1 MPKKEQLNSS
11 MFEEVITMVRI
22 LECIPQQRWVTVT
35 EIQQKLAADGID
47 IRRRTLQ
54 RYLKTI
60 RENSHVF
67 PIVANMSSK
76 PYGFRWDSA
85 GRGLHLPLLGPQE
98 TLLLRLC
105 DQYLHM
111 LLPSSI
117 LSGLKPLFADARNT
131 LDASPTAS
139 PTTSWLRKMKV
150 VSPAL
155 PFLPPSIRDSVFE
168 AVTEALLHD
177 RLLFVRYNNAR
188 DRMVEANVKPLGLVQ
203 QDVRTY
209 LVCQFEKYDDY
220 RHLALHRIESA
231 HMLDTG
237 FERPEGFDL
246 DAYTKAAP
254 FNYAVGRFV
263 KLEIVTDDP
272 VLVKNLSET
281 PFNASQKIVST
292 DPTAEGRPSW
302 TVTAVIEDS
311 LLLDGWL
318 AMRRSS
324 ILSTKKTTVTP
335 DDGAPVKTAA
345 RLEQQI
351 EAAQIAREDPKTT
364 LAPHQELSG
373 AAHDELLVFNRKIV
387 NK

>member
-1 MPKKEQLNSS
+1 MPRKDQLNSF

-22 LECIPQQRWVTVT
+22 LECIPLKRWVTGS

-60 RENSHVF
+60 RENPHVF
-67 PIVANMSSK
+67 PIVANMSRK
-76 PYGFRWDSA
+76 PYGFRWNTS
-85 GRGLHLPLLGPQE
+85 GRGLHLPLLGSQE

-111 LLPSSI
+111 LLPSTI
-117 LSGLKPLFADARNT
+117 LSGLKPLFADARNAA
-131 LDASPTAS
+131 DASPTA
-139 PTTSWLRKMKV
+139 SWLRKMKV

-155 PFLPPSIRDSVFE
+155 PFLPPTIRDTVFE

-188 DRMVEANVKPLGLVQ
+188 DHTVEANVKPLGLVQ

-209 LVCQFEKYDDY
+209 LVCQFEKYDNY
-220 RHLALHRIESA
+220 RHLALHRIETA
-231 HMLDTG
+231 HMLDTR

-246 DAYTKAAP
+246 DAYTNAAP
-254 FNYAVGRFV
+254 FNYAVGRSV

-281 PFNASQKIVST
+281 PFNASQTIVSSS
-292 DPTAEGRPSW
+292 PAAEGRPAW
-302 TVTAVIEDS
+302 TITAVIEDS

-324 ILSTKKTTVTP
+324 ILSTRKSMVAP

-351 EAAQIAREDPKTT
+351 EAAQIARENPKTT

-373 AAHDELLVFNRKIV
+373 AAHDELLVFNRKVV

>member
-1 MPKKEQLNSS
+1 MPKKDQLNTT

-35 EIQQKLAADGID
+35 EIQKKLAAEGIQ
-47 IRRRTLQ
+47 IHRRTLQ

-60 RENSHVF
+60 RENAHVF

-76 PYGFRWDSA
+76 PYGFRWDTT

-111 LLPSSI
+111 LLPSTI
-117 LSGLKPLFADARNT
+117 LSGLKPLFADARNSS
-131 LDASPTAS
+131 DASPA
-139 PTTSWLRKMKV
+139 TSWLRKMKV

-155 PFLPPSIRDSVFE
+155 PFLPPSIRDTVFE

-177 RLLFVRYNNAR
+177 RLLYVRYVNAR
-188 DRMVEANVKPLGLVQ
+188 DRQVEANVKPLGLVQ

-209 LVCQFEKYDDY
+209 LVCQFEKYEDY
-220 RHLALHRIESA
+220 RHLALHRIETA

-254 FNYAVGRFV
+254 FNYAEGRTV

-281 PFNASQKIVST
+281 PFNASQSIVST
-292 DPTAEGRPSW
+292 DPVEEGRPAW
-302 TVTAVIEDS
+302 LITAVIEDS

-324 ILSTKKTTVTP
+324 ILSTRKTMVAP

-351 EAAQIAREDPKTT
+351 EAAQIASEDPKTT

-373 AAHDELLVFNRKIV
+373 AAHDELLVFNRKVV
-387 NK
+387 NR